1 MLDVDP
7 SLYQTDQPASWWQYV
22 PYEYFRHC
30 LRTLW
35 LGDTNRKRNDLTW
48 LMLCLEI
55 GGWPKVRIV
64 DAHQYTV
71 ANEVAAAT
79 GQPGR
84 GRE

>member
-22 PYEYFRHC
+22 PLEYFRHC
-30 LRTLW
+30 LQTLW
-35 LGDTNRKRNDLTW
+35 LGDTNRKRNDLAW

-71 ANEVAAAT
+71 ANEVAAA
-79 GQPGR
+79 P
-84 GRE
+84 ENSVS